1 MIYDHAWDQQQAAK
15 WAYELLQ
22 RDDWLILDTE
32 TTGLGS
38 YAEACEISLINHA
51 GRPLL
56 STLVKP
62 LHPIPDDAIAIHGIT
77 NEMVET
83 APAFPEVY
91 PLLVRAIASKTVVIY
106 NKDFDRRI
114 LSTCCQLS
122 QLDNLWNDSTLVCAM
137 RWYSQ
142 WYGEWNG
149 RHGNYRWQRL
159 PGGDHTALG
168 DCQATRKVIQRMAET
183 YRLEPKV
190 KVMPEAEPV
199 TQATSALTSTSDSE
213 PNYDDIPF

>member
-15 WAYELLQ
+15 WAHELLQ
-22 RDDWLILDTE
+22 KDDWLILDTE
-32 TTGLGS
+32 TTGLGG

-51 GRPLL
+51 GRPVL

-62 LHPIPDDAIAIHGIT
+62 IHPIPDDAIAIHGIT

-83 APAFPEVY
+83 APTFPEIY
-91 PLLVRAIASKTVVIY
+91 PLLVRAIANKTIVIY

-114 LSTCCQLS
+114 LTTCCQLS

-137 RWYSQ
+137 KWYSQ

-168 DCQATRKVIQRMAET
+168 DCRATHKVIQRMAET
-183 YRLEPKV
+183 CKREPL
-190 KVMPEAEPV
+190 PEEVIQMVSVSPPE
-199 TQATSALTSTSDSE
+199 TSAPSNSE
-213 PNYDDIPF
+213 PDYDDIPF